1 METREESMRTTKKPA
16 IELKNSEGVFLDLQ
30 RAEERRQTVQDAAVG
45 K

>member
-1 METREESMRTTKKPA
+1 MLATKKPA
-16 IELKNSEGVFLDLQ
+16 IELKNLEGVFLEDLQ